1 MSCFVGASSNV
12 YSGDVQNALL
22 NVFRRYKVVQYIYIL
37 ALGDHA
43 TAKLQIEETSTFT
56 IRLVDGSVRYS
67 VWLRK
72 NIACN

>member
-12 YSGDVQNALL
+12 YSSDVQNALL

-37 ALGDHA
+37 VVNA